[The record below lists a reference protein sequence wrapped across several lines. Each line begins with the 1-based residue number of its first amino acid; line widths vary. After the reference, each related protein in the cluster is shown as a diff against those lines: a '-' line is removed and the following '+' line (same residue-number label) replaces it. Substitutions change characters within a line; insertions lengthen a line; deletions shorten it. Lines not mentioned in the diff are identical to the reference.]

1 MKNNVESLRARP
13 TQDAQLQLAR
23 TTPDPYAKR
32 TDAQS
37 EGQVWF
43 VPGYSSPV
51 KVERAFKVLVDDKL
65 LKFIY
70 ICAYIFTSYC
80 FLLR

>member
-1 MKNNVESLRARP
+1 MKNSLESQRARP

-23 TTPDPYAKR
+23 TTLDPYAKR

-37 EGQVWF
+37 KGQVWF

-51 KVERAFKVLVDDKL
+51 KVERAFKLLVNDKL
-65 LKFIY
+65 VKFIY
-70 ICAYIFTSYC
+70 ISAYIFTSHR
-80 FLLR
+80 FLLQ